1 VSDDNR
7 PKRLTK
13 RGVDALQPG
22 EYTFC
27 AELAGFGAR
36 CQKREK
42 AFIYRY
48 RLDGRRT
55 FVTIGV
61 HGRPWTVDTARAKAK
76 EYAAMVARGL
86 DPAKEKRQRTI
97 DAVTLRA
104 VADAFLSE
112 HAESKRKPGTAREYR
127 RLLEREVLPKLGAR
141 RVDLVEHAD
150 LARLHHAMRDTPYQ
164 ANRAMSVLSKLFA
177 WAERRGYRP
186 GLPNPCR
193 GLERYREVGRE
204 RFLSVQEL
212 TLLGD
217 ALRAMETEGVI
228 DPYAAAA
235 IRLLVLT
242 GARRG
247 EVLSLRWAWLDANA
261 GVAHLPDSS
270 KTGRK
275 VLHLSA
281 PALAVLQDL
290 RPLEGNPHVIV
301 GKKPGTALVGLPKIW
316 ERVRARAG
324 LADVRMHDLRHSF
337 ASTAAQ
343 AGTSLL
349 VIGKLLGHAQHA
361 TTFRY
366 AHFARDPIAA
376 AADAVAGRIAEAFAR
391 PAPEDR
397 NGPPPDTCP
406 TGL

>member
-1 VSDDNR
+1 MSDDNR

-22 EYTFC
+22 EYAFC

-48 RLDGRRT
+48 RLNGRRT

-86 DPAKEKRQRTI
+86 DPAQEKRQRTNE
-97 DAVTLRA
+97 AVTLRT
-104 VADAFLSE
+104 VADAFLRE
-112 HAESKRKPGTAREYR
+112 HAEAKRKPGTAREYR

-141 RVDLVEHAD
+141 RVDLIEHAD
-150 LARLHHAMRDTPYQ
+150 VARLHHALRGTPYQ

-177 WAERRGYRP
+177 WAERRGYRA

-204 RFLSVQEL
+204 RFLSAEEL
-212 TLLGD
+212 ASLGD
-217 ALRAMETEGVI
+217 ALRAMEAEGVI

-261 GVAHLPDSS
+261 GVAHLPDS

-281 PALAVLQDL
+281 PALAVLQGL

-324 LADVRMHDLRHSF
+324 LANVRLHDLRHSF

-376 AADAVAGRIAEAFAR
+376 AADAVAGRIAEAFAG
-391 PAPEDR
+391 PAPENRDD
-397 NGPPPDTCP
+397 PPTDTRP
-406 TGL
+406 AGR